1 MQSPRKE
8 SKKHKRWKTENDKK
22 IGRFVQEDQYP
33 NKRSSSR
40 LEKTKEQKPQ

>member
-8 SKKHKRWKTENDKK
+8 SKKQKRWKTENDKK